1 MTNTLNI
8 VLITL
13 VIYIIYSNFLCKKE
27 TFAMS
32 QATITQLK
40 STSTENSQFLCKDCG
55 STNILIEHKRRNY
68 G

>member
-1 MTNTLNI
+1 MNTLNI
-8 VLITL
+8 ILITIA
-13 VIYIIYSNFLCKKE
+13 IYIIYSNFLCKKE

-32 QATITQLK
+32 RATITQLN
-40 STSTENSQFLCKDCG
+40 STSTENSQFLCNDCG